1 MVFFCVFV
9 VVVVVVVVCWK
20 LAAGS
25 SSRINLSFKVFA
37 TAAAVASRGLGEAGC
52 CCILLNVEEAAGV
65 SACSSQQ
72 QVERFKSTDR
82 L

>member
-9 VVVVVVVVCWK
+9 GVCWK

-37 TAAAVASRGLGEAGC
+37 TAPAVASRGLCEAGC
-52 CCILLNVEEAAGV
+52 CCILLNVEEAAAV

-72 QVERFKSTDR
+72 QVERFKSPDR
-82 L
+82 V

>member
-1 MVFFCVFV
+1 MVFFCVF
-9 VVVVVVVVCWK
+9 VVVVCWK

-37 TAAAVASRGLGEAGC
+37 TAAAVASRGLCEAGC
-52 CCILLNVEEAAGV
+52 CCCILLTVEEAAGV

-72 QVERFKSTDR
+72 QVERFKSPDR
-82 L
+82 

>member
-1 MVFFCVFV
+1 MVFFCVF
-9 VVVVVVVVCWK
+9 VVVVVVCWK

-37 TAAAVASRGLGEAGC
+37 TAAAVAYRGLCEAGC

-72 QVERFKSTDR
+72 QVERFKSPDR